1 MRSVRTIPLIIL
13 VILLGCANVILDD
26 SYSCHTEI
34 FPPGEIR
41 PPEVTG
47 PEITRCSLWRDIE
60 VSLHEVI
67 PSFFRPA
74 LEARNWGNVQLAKP
88 TDYWEL
94 KSPGEITAKA
104 GNKCKTAKNQEG
116 CITEFDA
123 LNSYRGFGPSCLP
136 VSCFMY
142 IVSNHGDSNIIS
154 DTLDGLKELLGT
166 IDSKEEA
173 IILATGYDF
182 YGDGEDKEAGAI
194 REIDGEYEMIVLKS
208 VDSCGPIQTNRYL
221 IRIKP
226 SGTLNILRE
235 QLYWRMTNTCA

>member
-13 VILLGCANVILDD
+13 VIILGCANVSLDD
-26 SYSCHTEI
+26 SYSCRTEI

-47 PEITRCSLWRDIE
+47 PEETRCSLWHDIDLSLYE
-60 VSLHEVI
+60 VV
-67 PSFFRPA
+67 PSWVDPV
-74 LEARNWGNVQLAKP
+74 LEARNWENVQLAKP

-94 KSPGEITAKA
+94 RGPFGIVTKA

-123 LNSYRGFGPSCLP
+123 LNSYRGFVNRCIQISC
-136 VSCFMY
+136 VVY

-154 DTLDGLKELLGT
+154 NTLDGLKELLGT

-173 IILATGYDF
+173 ILLATGYDF
-182 YGDGEDKEAGAI
+182 YGLGDNKEAGAI
-194 REIDGEYEMIVLKS
+194 RESDGEYEMIVLKLARS
-208 VDSCGPIQTNRYL
+208 PIQTNRYL

-226 SGTLNILRE
+226 SGRLNILRE
-235 QLYWRMTNTCA
+235 QIYYRITNVV

>member
-1 MRSVRTIPLIIL
+1 MPFIIL
-13 VILLGCANVILDD
+13 VILLGCDNVSLDD
-26 SYSCHTEI
+26 SYNCRTETI
-34 FPPGEIR
+34 PQGEIR
-41 PPEVTG
+41 SHGVTG
-47 PEITRCSLWRDIE
+47 PEETRCSLWHDVN
-60 VSLHEVI
+60 VSLYEVI
-67 PSFFRPA
+67 PSLFGSK
-74 LEARNWGNVQLAKP
+74 LEARNWENVQLAKP

-94 KSPGEITAKA
+94 RGPGGIIAKA

-123 LNSYRGFGPSCLP
+123 LNSDRGVGNLCAQIPCYI
-136 VSCFMY
+136 Y

-154 DTLDGLKELLGT
+154 NTLDGLKELLGT

-182 YGDGEDKEAGAI
+182 YGDGENKEAGAI
-194 REIDGEYEMIVLKS
+194 REIDGEYEMIVLKL
-208 VDSCGPIQTNRYL
+208 VDPCPLQENRYL
-221 IRIKP
+221 IRIKL